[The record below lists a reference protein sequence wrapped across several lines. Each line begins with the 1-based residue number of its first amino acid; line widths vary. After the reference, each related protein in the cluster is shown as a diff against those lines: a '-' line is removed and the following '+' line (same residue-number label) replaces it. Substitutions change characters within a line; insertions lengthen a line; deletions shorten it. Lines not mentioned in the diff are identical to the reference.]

1 MSNIK
6 SFLDELKELNEKE
19 YVDVYVPSIKKT
31 LPFKPFSV
39 KQQRDIIKTI
49 LSGIEGVVSTTIIFN
64 NIIKDNSSQAIDFKY
79 YDRNKILVD
88 IRRQSVGNT
97 ITINNN
103 SYELDTLPVYSFSPK
118 EEETF
123 KYNGIT
129 VTVRIPTLEED
140 TKITEKSVTEIIKL
154 AGDEK
159 KNGNSINILL
169 VYELMKFIQTIQID
183 NNVINLCEQGT
194 YDRKNIIENLPL
206 KLNNIILDFISKYK
220 EQEQELFTFS
230 DGTKLNIDASFI
242 TSE

>member
-6 SFLDELKELNEKE
+6 LFLDELKELNEKE
-19 YVDVYVPSIKKT
+19 YVDVYVPSIKKNIT
-31 LPFKPFSV
+31 FKPFSV

-49 LSGIEGVVSTTIIFN
+49 LSGIEGVISTTIIFN
-64 NIIKDNSSQAIDFKY
+64 NIIKDNSSQVIDFKY

-88 IRRQSVGNT
+88 IRRQVVGNT
-97 ITINNN
+97 ITINNIR
-103 SYELDTLPVYSFSPK
+103 YELDTLPVYSFSPK
-118 EEETF
+118 EEEIF

-129 VTVRIPTLEED
+129 TTVRIPTLEED
-140 TKITEKSVTEIIKL
+140 TRITEKSITEILKL
-154 AGDEK
+154 AVDDK

-183 NNVINLCEQGT
+183 NNIINLAEQGS